1 MPQPRHAS
9 ARWPELAD
17 ARGRLR
23 PVSLREL
30 LSGDPDR
37 VERDVLNAAG
47 LRLDWTRQRLDAA
60 AWTALYALA
69 GDAGWADALRRQW
82 DGEHVNTTEDRAAHH
97 MALRLPREAS
107 CRIDGQDVVPE
118 VHRVLDAIESLV
130 QRVHDGR
137 HVGYSGRPI
146 RSVVNIGIGGSD
158 LGPRMVCAALAPLA
172 TTTAEGHPLRM
183 HFVSNVD
190 GAALEAVLRES
201 DPETT
206 LFIVASK
213 TFGTQETLT
222 NARSARAWLLR
233 HTDHP
238 EAVARHFVAVS
249 THAERVAEFGIDIE
263 NMFGFWDWVG
273 GRYSVWSA
281 IGLPVAL
288 YLGMDGFRN
297 LLAGAHAMDR
307 HVLET
312 VAPEANAALRM
323 ALVDIWN
330 HNILGACARVVLPYD
345 ERLRLLPSYLQQAE
359 MESLGKGVHV
369 DGSPVERDTGALVW
383 GAVGTD
389 GQHAFYQL
397 LHQGTRWEPT
407 EFIGVAQPAHGL
419 PGHHTILLANL
430 IAQAEALA
438 HGKTAA
444 EAAAEMSADGV
455 PDSEVQRL
463 APHRSFPGDRPSTV
477 ILMER
482 LDPHSLGALIALYE
496 HKIYLLATLW
506 EINAFDQWGVE
517 LGKQLAGRVL
527 EDLRSDAG
535 THAHDPATLAAIDWL
550 RARLPAS

>member
-1 MPQPRHAS
+1 VPQSEHVS
-9 ARWPELAD
+9 SHWPQLTD
-17 ARGRLR
+17 ARDRLSA
-23 PVSLREL
+23 VSLREL

-37 VERDVLNAAG
+37 VRRDVLSVAG
-47 LRLDWTRQRLDAA
+47 LRLDWTRQRLDAG
-60 AWTALYALA
+60 AWEALYALA

-82 DGEHVNTTEDRAAHH
+82 EGAHVNTTENRAAHH
-97 MALRLPREAS
+97 MALRLPGDAS
-107 CRIDGQDVVPE
+107 CRIDGREVVPD
-118 VHRVLDAIESLV
+118 VHAVLGAMEALV

-137 HVGYSGRPI
+137 HVGYTGRPM

-158 LGPRMVCAALAPLA
+158 LGPRMVCAALPSHAARTVEGRPLQ
-172 TTTAEGHPLRM
+172 M

-190 GAALEAVLRES
+190 GAALDAVLRES

-206 LFIVASK
+206 LFIIASK

-222 NARSARAWLLR
+222 NARSARSWLLR

-249 THAERVAEFGIDIE
+249 THAGRVAEFGIDTR

-281 IGLPVAL
+281 IGLSIAL
-288 YLGMDGFRN
+288 YLGMDGFRAF
-297 LLAGAHAMDR
+297 LAGAHAMDR
-307 HVLET
+307 HVLESR
-312 VAPEANAALRM
+312 VPETNAALRM

-330 HNILGACARVVLPYD
+330 HNLLGACARVVLPYD
-345 ERLRLLPSYLQQAE
+345 ERLKLLPAYLQQAE
-359 MESLGKGVHV
+359 MESLGKGVRL
-369 DGSPVERDTGALVW
+369 DGSPVERDTGPLVW

-407 EFIGVAQPAHGL
+407 EFIGVAQPAHAL
-419 PGHHTILLANL
+419 PGHHPILLANL
-430 IAQAEALA
+430 VAQAEALA

-444 EAAAEMSADGV
+444 EAAAEMSAEGL
-455 PDSEVQRL
+455 PESEIARL
-463 APHRSFPGDRPSTV
+463 APHRSFPGNRPSTL
-477 ILMER
+477 ILLER
-482 LDPHSLGALIALYE
+482 LDPGSFGALIALYE

-527 EDLRSDAG
+527 EDLGSETG
-535 THAHDPATLAAIDWL
+535 VHPHDPATLAAIDWL
-550 RARLPAS
+550 RARLPEA